1 MEPSLGS
8 AEEQTLRHV
17 EKDVLI
23 PKLMREKAKELCSDK
38 VQGVVTKGGEREG
51 SSGVMASKMMVLLLI
66 RGKQAVFQG
75 ISQIHAQLANTATV
89 GEAFGDFLSAEKHQH
104 SALPRKYFTK
114 HFITKRQQGMCE
126 LLMQPLL
133 MLQRYT
139 CVVHRRDIS
148 YHVRKENQSFHH
160 MVLTICKHYTKNY
173 FKKYSLVPS

>member
-1 MEPSLGS
+1 MSDSHCATPNYQCFQTVLILKGAGEMDWRNLASRTKS
-8 AEEQTLRHV
+8 EEQTLRHV

-89 GEAFGDFLSAEKHQH
+89 GEAFGDFLSAEKH
-104 SALPRKYFTK
+104 
-114 HFITKRQQGMCE
+114 I
-126 LLMQPLL
+126 LLCLGN
-133 MLQRYT
+133 T
-139 CVVHRRDIS
+139 S
-148 YHVRKENQSFHH
+148 QS
-160 MVLTICKHYTKNY
+160 T
-173 FKKYSLVPS
+173 S